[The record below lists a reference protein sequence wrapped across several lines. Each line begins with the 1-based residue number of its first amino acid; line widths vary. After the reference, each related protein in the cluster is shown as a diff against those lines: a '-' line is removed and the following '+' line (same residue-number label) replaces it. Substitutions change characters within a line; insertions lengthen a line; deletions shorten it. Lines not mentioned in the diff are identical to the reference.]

1 MVFISSQKKKH
12 QTYPLKRL
20 PKPCVY
26 RLTGRRATNRGCWQ
40 FQLNGIFSGRFR
52 IQPGRMGFG
61 RILNLSLGEPRFFL
75 PWSFCQK
82 GNSNGWCVG
91 KCVVFP
97 GGGFSKYLFFP
108 PRSLG
113 KWSNLTVACVSG
125 WNHQHAHVSSC
136 FDVIQDFFPLE
147 DDRHNLF
154 QANEVGQKE
163 VEPTGMSCWY
173 LGSTDYFV
181 TI

>member
-1 MVFISSQKKKH
+1 MVFISSQKKTPNVPSQKVAKTVCLSPHRQACHESWLLAISTERH
-12 QTYPLKRL
+12 QRP
-20 PKPCVY
+20 V
-26 RLTGRRATNRGCWQ
+26 
-40 FQLNGIFSGRFR
+40 S
-52 IQPGRMGFG
+52 IQPGRMAFWK
-61 RILNLSLGEPRFFL
+61 NLELKPRWATELFFAME
-75 PWSFCQK
+75 FVKK
-82 GNSNGWCVG
+82 GTDQRMMLWG

-125 WNHQHAHVSSC
+125 WNHQHAPVSSC

-154 QANEVGQKE
+154 QANEVG
-163 VEPTGMSCWY
+163 
-173 LGSTDYFV
+173 
-181 TI
+181 